1 MDKQPLKSTKL
12 RSRFQEA
19 SSNRSLILGSV
30 IATLIAITP
39 LLFTLHESVPD
50 TKVWDTFLFKYD
62 SVWYE
67 SAQVAAWT
75 LSNKLVPLYLL
86 FIWFFTCRHWWYHAL
101 LVPIALYVYQI
112 IGILNDDIKFADTN
126 QFLYLLPVMAIIIP
140 SIYLIRARMFNKL
153 TDANKTMEELEEEFK
168 IKPKGIFGKLKE
180 YF

>member
-12 RSRFQEA
+12 KSRFQVT
-19 SSNRSLILGSV
+19 SSNHSLVLGSV

-39 LLFTLHESVPD
+39 FLFEIYKSVPD
-50 TKVWDTFLFKYD
+50 NKVWDTFLFTYD
-62 SVWYE
+62 SNWFE
-67 SAQVAAWT
+67 SAKTAAWT
-75 LSNKLVPLYLL
+75 LTGKLVPLYLV

-101 LVPIALYVYQI
+101 LVPIVLYIYQI
-112 IGILNDDIKFADTN
+112 FQMLNDDIRFAENN
-126 QFLYLLPVMAIIIP
+126 QVLYLLPIMAIVIP

>member
-1 MDKQPLKSTKL
+1 MDKQPLKSTNL

-50 TKVWDTFLFKYD
+50 TKVWDTFLFTYD
-62 SVWYE
+62 SNWYE

-86 FIWFFTCRHWWYHAL
+86 FLWFFTCRHWWYHAL
-101 LVPIALYVYQI
+101 LVPIALYSYQI

-153 TDANKTMEELEEEFK
+153 NDASKTMEELEEEFK
-168 IKPKGIFGKLKE
+168 IKPKGIFGVLKE